1 VTRRKTAIITGAGR
15 GIGKETA
22 ILLAKNGINV
32 VVCSRTRKEI
42 DSLAEEI
49 NMMDNQY
56 RPYHHSDNIQHKE
69 LLTQKKPEAL
79 AIKCDVGVSSQVD
92 SLIDSTLAKFG
103 SVDILIN
110 NAGVVFVKKLMHTSE
125 EEWDQTISSNLKS
138 AFLCTKAVLPH
149 MIDNRCGAIVNV
161 SSGAGKVGFENIS
174 VYCASKFG
182 MMGLTA
188 SLADE
193 VANEKIRVMAICP
206 GEVATTMQQG
216 LDSRYYLLNKHK
228 MLSPQDVADK
238 IVEMIFDDKNYQNR
252 ESVDI
257 DK

>member
-1 VTRRKTAIITGAGR
+1 
-15 GIGKETA
+15 
-22 ILLAKNGINV
+22 
-32 VVCSRTRKEI
+32 
-42 DSLAEEI
+42 
-49 NMMDNQY
+49 M
-56 RPYHHSDNIQHKE
+56 
-69 LLTQKKPEAL
+69 
-79 AIKCDVGVSSQVD
+79 
-92 SLIDSTLAKFG
+92 
-103 SVDILIN
+103 
-110 NAGVVFVKKLMHTSE
+110 
-125 EEWDQTISSNLKS
+125 QTISTRTCIYVHICTIGSNLKG

-149 MIDNRCGAIVNV
+149 MINHRSGAVTNV

-174 VYCASKFG
+174 VYSASKFG

-206 GEVATTMQQG
+206 SEVATTMQQG

-228 MLSPQDVADK
+228 MLSAQDVAEK
-238 IVEMIFDDKNYQNR
+238 IVEMILDDKNYQNG